1 MKKRSIFK
9 VGETVTVRKPYET
22 PVSWTKGMDLY
33 DGTQATIESVVSR
46 MSLGVYFLTG
56 NGYLWDGEWLE
67 PTSSDDLLCDDFEG
81 LL

>member
-1 MKKRSIFK
+1 MSKFK
-9 VGETVTVRKPYET
+9 VGETVTIRKPSET
-22 PVSWTKGMDLY
+22 PVSWTKGMDSY

-67 PTSSDDLLCDDFEG
+67 RTSSENFQCGDFEE